1 MNTLRLLMLFAGYLV
16 AIPLTAQNDPRATEA
31 WSPVPKVVTPGKTCT
46 APSSDAIVL
55 FDGSNLDKWQKKD
68 GGRPEWALGKDG
80 SVTITK
86 NSGDLATIDS
96 FGSCQLHIEFRE
108 PARIEG
114 DGQGRGNSG
123 IFLMGQYEVQVLD
136 SYQNP
141 TYTNGQAGSIYKQA
155 VPLVNAS
162 RKPGEWQSFDIIFTA
177 PVFRPDHSLA
187 SPARITVLHNN
198 LVIQNNVEITGSTVY
213 TGKPVYTDHGS
224 RAPLVL
230 QNHGNAV
237 SFRNIWIRRM

>member
-1 MNTLRLLMLFAGYLV
+1 MNALQLLLLFSLTLLAAPLL
-16 AIPLTAQNDPRATEA
+16 AQTDPRATEA
-31 WSPVPKVVTPGKTCT
+31 WSPVPKVVTPGRSCT

-55 FDGSNLDKWQKKD
+55 FDGHNLDRWEQKGGGPALWKLGSD
-68 GGRPEWALGKDG
+68 GT
-80 SVTITK
+80 VTITK
-86 NSGDLATIDS
+86 NSGDIATKDS

-108 PARIEG
+108 PAKIEG

-123 IFLMGQYEVQVLD
+123 IFLMGQYEIQVLD

-155 VPLVNAS
+155 VPLVNAC

-177 PVFRPDHSLA
+177 PKFNADHSLA
-187 SPARITVLHNN
+187 SPAYITVLHNN
-198 LVIQNNVEITGSTVY
+198 LVIQNNVAIKGGTVY
-213 TGKPVYTDHGS
+213 TGQPVYTDLGS
-224 RAPLVL
+224 KAPLIL

-237 SFRNIWIRRM
+237 SFRNIWIRRI